1 MHDVRLGRSDLR
13 VSAVAF
19 GTWSFGGEWGAVDR
33 AAAIQTVDRALEL
46 GINFFDTAQGYGFG
60 VAERLLAEALWPRAN
75 REDVVVATK
84 GGLRRDGDRLV
95 RDDSAGW
102 LRQGVDAS
110 LRNLGTDYI
119 DLYQIHWPDL
129 HTPAAETG
137 EALAA
142 LVEAGKIRHVG
153 VSNYSAEQMDELSRF
168 VAVET
173 DQAPYHLFRRDIEES
188 VLPYC
193 ERQDI
198 GVIVYGA
205 LAHGLLTGTMNADTR
220 FAADDWRSK
229 SPDFNGQTFTA
240 NLAVVERLKAFA
252 ADRGISL
259 PQLAVAW
266 TLAHPAVDVA
276 LVGARHPEHLD
287 ESVAAAD
294 VKLEDDEVAA
304 ITRIVA
310 DGVPVRGPSPEGM

>member
-1 MHDVRLGRSDLR
+1 MHDVRLGKSDLR

-19 GTWSFGGEWGAVDR
+19 GTWSFGGEWGSVDR
-33 AAAIQTVDRALEL
+33 AAAVQTVDRALEL

-60 VAERLLAEALWPRAN
+60 VAERLLADALWPRAN

-84 GGLRRDGDRLV
+84 GGLRRDGDRLL
-95 RDDSAGW
+95 RDDSAAW
-102 LRQGVDAS
+102 LRQGVDDS

-137 EALAA
+137 EALAG
-142 LVEAGKIRHVG
+142 LVETGKIRHVG
-153 VSNYSAEQMDELSRF
+153 VSNYSAEQMDELSHF

-173 DQAPYHLFRRDIEES
+173 DQAPYHLFRRDIEEN

-193 ERQDI
+193 EHEDT

-205 LAHGLLTGTMNADTR
+205 LAHGLLTGTMNGGTT

-229 SPDFNGQTFTA
+229 SSDFNGQTFTA
-240 NLAVVERLKAFA
+240 NLAVVDRLKAFA

-259 PQLAVAW
+259 PQLAIAW
-266 TLAHPAVDVA
+266 TLANPAVDVA
-276 LVGARHPEHLD
+276 LVGARHPDHLD
-287 ESVAAAD
+287 KSVAAAD
-294 VKLEDDEVAA
+294 VKLADDDLAA

-310 DGVPVRGPSPEGM
+310 DGMPVRGPSPEGM

>member
-1 MHDVRLGRSDLR
+1 
-13 VSAVAF
+13 
-19 GTWSFGGEWGAVDR
+19 
-33 AAAIQTVDRALEL
+33 
-46 GINFFDTAQGYGFG
+46 
-60 VAERLLAEALWPRAN
+60 
-75 REDVVVATK
+75 
-84 GGLRRDGDRLV
+84 
-95 RDDSAGW
+95 
-102 LRQGVDAS
+102 
-110 LRNLGTDYI
+110 
-119 DLYQIHWPDL
+119 
-129 HTPAAETG
+129 
-137 EALAA
+137 
-142 LVEAGKIRHVG
+142 
-153 VSNYSAEQMDELSRF
+153 
-168 VAVET
+168 
-173 DQAPYHLFRRDIEES
+173 

-205 LAHGLLTGTMNADTR
+205 LAHGLLTGTMDAATR

-240 NLAVVERLKAFA
+240 NLAVVELLKAFA